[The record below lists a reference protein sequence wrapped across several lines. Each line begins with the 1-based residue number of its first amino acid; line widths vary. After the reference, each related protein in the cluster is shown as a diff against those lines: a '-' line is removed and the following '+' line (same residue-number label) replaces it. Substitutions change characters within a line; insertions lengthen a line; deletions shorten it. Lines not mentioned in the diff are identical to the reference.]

1 MLRDSDAQLTVVY
14 PAIEPRGRVADR
26 VRTWTEGQTLARDRY
41 RVVVVATAD
50 GVAAP
55 QERELKLLLGPRDEL
70 LRVPGTR
77 DAGATASSGGVLEI
91 VEHGR
96 TALVV
101 PPCNPVEL
109 AGAISRLLEAPSLR
123 AMMGAAAA
131 ASARARLNR
140 RTMVGALL
148 AWCAEI
154 HAAWAAPR

>member
-1 MLRDSDAQLTVVY
+1 MLRDSGAQLTVVY
-14 PAIEPRGRVADR
+14 PAIERRVRVVDR
-26 VRTWTEGQTLARDRY
+26 VRTWTEGQTLVRDRY
-41 RVVVVATAD
+41 RVVMAATAD

-55 QERELKLLLGPRDEL
+55 GAAAK
-70 LRVPGTR
+70 
-77 DAGATASSGGVLEI
+77 ATARPARRAETGGVLEI

-101 PPCNPVEL
+101 PPDNPVEL

-148 AWCAEI
+148 AGCAEI